1 MTCNCLSAQ
10 LTNNMITKWEG
21 CLKSSRNYLFSL
33 TLLLLSPRAS
43 VEPRSQNSWA
53 LSGLWLVKSSSFPGN
68 RTKVWWMTCS
78 LFSELSFFV
87 ALRRESGSWFM
98 AKYKES
104 SKHWDWSSLTLPT
117 ELYNFC
123 KFCSLLRVKRKLSL
137 CWHYAFS
144 LPKDGILLSTQN
156 KVTSDVSCFW
166 SLSSLSIPGCWNSS
180 AKTWTTNNWS
190 NRLSGCSSNLMH
202 LIFWAW
208 SQRSTQD
215 VLSRISM
222 NWMSYGSISPVMLAL
237 LSIWSSTTEW

>member
-10 LTNNMITKWEG
+10 LTENMITKWEG
-21 CLKSSRNYLFSL
+21 YLKSSGNYYRDKSSPSNQSRISLQHSGKVFPHLFSL

-43 VEPRSQNSWA
+43 VEPKSQNSWA

-87 ALRRESGSWFM
+87 TLRRESGSWFM

-123 KFCSLLRVKRKLSL
+123 KYCSLLRVKRKLSL
-137 CWHYAFS
+137 CWHYVFS

-156 KVTSDVSCFW
+156 KATSDVSCFW

-202 LIFWAW
+202 LIF
-208 SQRSTQD
+208 
-215 VLSRISM
+215 
-222 NWMSYGSISPVMLAL
+222 
-237 LSIWSSTTEW
+237 